1 MSRGQAAGAG
11 RPASGILLIVAG
23 MMFFAALDTT
33 TKYVTASVPL
43 LMALWVRYAFQAV
56 STTLLVL
63 PKRGM
68 SVFRTAHPRFQV
80 LRGLLIMT
88 SSLLAFL
95 SLRYLPVG
103 EFTAIQ
109 MITPLIITLL
119 ASTTLGE
126 KVSPLRWALV
136 GGGFLGTLIIIRPG
150 GENFTW
156 AMLFPFGL
164 VACNSWF
171 QVLTSKMTRTEDPVT
186 MHLYT
191 GWVGTLVISLA
202 LPFVWSSQ
210 VSWQLW
216 GLLMVM
222 GLFATIGHFLIIL
235 AYQGAPAASLTPYLY
250 TQIAFAMLGGWL
262 VFSHIPDSWS
272 IAGMVL
278 IAVCGTGGAWLAFR
292 ESRSARQIE
301 VQPVE
306 A

>member
-1 MSRGQAAGAG
+1 MN
-11 RPASGILLIVAG
+11 GILLIIAG
-23 MMFFAALDTT
+23 MFFFAALDTT

-56 STTLLVL
+56 STTLLIL
-63 PKRGM
+63 PVRGL
-68 SVFRTAHPRFQV
+68 SIFRTAHPKFQV
-80 LRGLLIMT
+80 LRGLLILM

-109 MITPLIITLL
+109 MITPLVITLL
-119 ASTTLGE
+119 ASTSLGE
-126 KVSPLRWALV
+126 KVSPMRWALV

-156 AMLFPFGL
+156 AMLLPLGL
-164 VACNSWF
+164 VASNAWF
-171 QVLTSKMTRTEDPVT
+171 QTLTSKMTRTEDPVA
-186 MHLYT
+186 MHMYT
-191 GWVGTLVISLA
+191 GWVGTLAVSFA
-202 LPFVWSSQ
+202 LPFVWNAQ
-210 VSWQLW
+210 ISWQLW
-216 GLLMVM
+216 GLLMLM

-235 AYQGAPAASLTPYLY
+235 AYQGSPAASLTPYLY
-250 TQIAFAMLGGWL
+250 TQIGFAMLGGWL
-262 VFSHIPDSWS
+262 VFSHIPDGWS
-272 IAGMVL
+272 VIGMAL

-292 ESRSARQIE
+292 ESRVARQME

>member
-1 MSRGQAAGAG
+1 MSRGRAAANA
-11 RPASGILLIVAG
+11 RPINGILLIVVG
-23 MMFFAALDTT
+23 MLFFAALDTT
-33 TKYVTASVPL
+33 TKYVTAGVPI

-63 PKRGM
+63 PTRGL
-68 SVFRTAHPRFQV
+68 SVFKTAHPKFQL
-80 LRGLLIMT
+80 LRGLLILT
-88 SSLLAFL
+88 SSLLAFV

-109 MITPLIITLL
+109 MITPLVITLL
-119 ASTTLGE
+119 ASTSLGE

-136 GGGFLGTLIIIRPG
+136 SGGFLGTVIIIRPG

-156 AMLFPFGL
+156 AMLLPLGL
-164 VACNSWF
+164 VACNAWF

-191 GWVGTLVISLA
+191 GWVGTLVVSFA

-210 VSWQLW
+210 ISWQLW
-216 GLLMVM
+216 GLLMLM
-222 GLFATIGHFLIIL
+222 GLLATTGHFLIIL

-262 VFSHIPDSWS
+262 VFSHIPDGWS

-292 ESRSARQIE
+292 ESRNARQID
-301 VQPVE
+301 VHPVE